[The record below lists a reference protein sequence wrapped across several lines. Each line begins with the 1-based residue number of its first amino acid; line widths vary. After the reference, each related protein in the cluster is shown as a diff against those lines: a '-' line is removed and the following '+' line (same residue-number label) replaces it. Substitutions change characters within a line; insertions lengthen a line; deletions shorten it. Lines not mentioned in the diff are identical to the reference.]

1 MDATVGQSTE
11 RVTGI
16 DPAKRSEA
24 LAAAR
29 QRSSQAAIQTADAAE
44 AKRADQREM
53 VRAILERAVGAN
65 TRLSVTRGDSVGAY
79 IYRAIDVDSGE
90 VVLEWPPEQMIQLL
104 EENGVS
110 AELAAEALAG
120 LTVNEEA

>member
-29 QRSSQAAIQTADAAE
+29 QRASRAALRTADAAE
-44 AKRADQREM
+44 EKRADQREM
-53 VRAILERAVGAN
+53 VRSILEQAVGAN

-79 IYRAIDVDSGE
+79 VYRAIDVDSGE
-90 VVLEWPPEQMIQLL
+90 VVLEWPPDQMIQLL
-104 EENGVS
+104 EQNGV
-110 AELAAEALAG
+110 AAGLAAEALSG

>member
-1 MDATVGQSTE
+1 MDATVGQSAE

-16 DPAKRSEA
+16 DPAERTQA

-29 QRSSQAAIQTADAAE
+29 QRASQAALQTADAAE

-53 VRAILERAVGAN
+53 VRSILERAVGAN

-104 EENGVS
+104 EDNGVS
-110 AELAAEALAG
+110 AELAREALAG
-120 LTVNEEA
+120 LTVNEEV